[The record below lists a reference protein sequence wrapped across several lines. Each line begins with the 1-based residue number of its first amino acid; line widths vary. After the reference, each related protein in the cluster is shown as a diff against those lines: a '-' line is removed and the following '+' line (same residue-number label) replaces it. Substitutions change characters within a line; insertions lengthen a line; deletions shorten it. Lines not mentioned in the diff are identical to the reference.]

1 MKKMMVKKLWSLY
14 DEQDIK
20 EKQSTLGNLAS
31 RMRRLF
37 LFAMALLMGMAAMA
51 QHHRDHPIERPAP
64 AEQATLVLTA
74 SMGER
79 FVVYVDGDRVNRNP
93 QQQVVVDNLDYDVHD
108 IYVVLT
114 SPEDKITMISFRP
127 INRREEC
134 RVHYD
139 RHRKKVELL
148 LPEQVAQM
156 MQMPNPMDRPV
167 VHQPEQHVV
176 QHCSD
181 HEVDQMVAALK
192 SESFDSTREKLAL
205 NYAENHRLLAAHIL
219 RLAQEF
225 DFDSNKKDFL
235 KKAFCYCVDP
245 ENYAVVVSCL
255 TFSSDKEE
263 LLEFMRHK

>member
-1 MKKMMVKKLWSLY
+1 MEHNEQMKMHSNRILNIEPKAQGMR
-14 DEQDIK
+14 
-20 EKQSTLGNLAS
+20 KQIVLVMLLLLGT
-31 RMRRLF
+31 
-37 LFAMALLMGMAAMA
+37 AAMA
-51 QHHRDHPIERPAP
+51 QHHPGQHPQPVPNEK
-64 AEQATLVLTA
+64 ATLVITA

-79 FVVYVDGDRVNRNP
+79 FVVYVDGDRVNHNP
-93 QQQVVVDNLDYDVHD
+93 QQQVVVDHLDYEMHD
-108 IYVVLT
+108 IYVVLA

-127 INRREEC
+127 SNRREEC

-139 RHRKKVELL
+139 RHRKRVELL

-156 MQMPNPMDRPV
+156 TQAPNPMDRPV
-167 VHQPEQHVV
+167 MHQPEVHVV

-181 HEVDQMVAALK
+181 QEVDLMVAALK

-205 NYAENHRLLAAHIL
+205 NYAENHRLLSAHIL

-235 KKAFCYCVDP
+235 KKAYPYCVDP
-245 ENYAVVVSCL
+245 ENYALVVSCL

-263 LLEFMRHK
+263 LLNFMRRR

>member
-1 MKKMMVKKLWSLY
+1 MKTICNRILNIEPKARDMR
-14 DEQDIK
+14 
-20 EKQSTLGNLAS
+20 KQFVLVML
-31 RMRRLF
+31 
-37 LFAMALLMGMAAMA
+37 LLMGMTAVA
-51 QHHRDHPIERPAP
+51 QHRPGHHQQP
-64 AEQATLVLTA
+64 VPNEKATLVITA

-93 QQQVVVDNLDYDVHD
+93 QQQVVVDHLDYEMHD

-127 INRREEC
+127 SNRREEC
-134 RVHYD
+134 RVRYD
-139 RHRKKVELL
+139 RHRNKVELL

-156 MQMPNPMDRPV
+156 TQVPNPMDRPV
-167 VHQPEQHVV
+167 MHQPEVHVV

-181 HEVDQMVAALK
+181 QEVDLMVAALK
-192 SESFDSTREKLAL
+192 SERFDSTREKLAL
-205 NYAENHRLLAAHIL
+205 NYAENHRLLSSHIL
-219 RLAQEF
+219 RLAQEL
-225 DFDSNKKDFL
+225 DFDSSKKDFL
-235 KKAFCYCVDP
+235 KKAFPYCVDP